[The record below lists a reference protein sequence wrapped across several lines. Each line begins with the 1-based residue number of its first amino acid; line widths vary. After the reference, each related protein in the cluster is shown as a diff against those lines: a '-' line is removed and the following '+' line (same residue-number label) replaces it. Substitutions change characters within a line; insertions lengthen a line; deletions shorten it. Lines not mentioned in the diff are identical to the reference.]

1 LWPVL
6 LFSAPSARNGGG
18 EELVRENFQRLV
30 KRFEA
35 EKELEPG
42 KRLDTIKEFRLYQI
56 PECARFLAK
65 TLPQEK
71 DTVIVRE
78 MMISCIVLD
87 TPETVKAAVTQ
98 GLPGLTALVQLS
110 DKPEPLIPPAWRYR
124 TPKGWRM
131 LPRYYFD
138 EIAGSL
144 AAVRKEKTKA
154 WIVKHGL
161 EGPVARDPLWTKFMI
176 TVIARIPHPERG
188 KSLRR
193 ALQKFKDPQVIAT
206 VFDAARRAQLKDS
219 QFARNVARYLRFRS
233 RDAALCREVQVAAAM
248 CLEKTAPELLKRELP
263 KLFKSKISDV
273 RMLAVGAALRC
284 GADPKL
290 IRPLLD
296 DPDWRVRLSA
306 FRTVGK
312 LATEEAVTLLIA
324 RLKKERYPRA
334 IDDLLD
340 TLRRLTGVDMG
351 RFPFAWEAW
360 WKSNRN
366 EADIRWRD
374 AAELGSIKA
383 QKGSSTRTA
392 SYYGLEVLSKFACF
406 LLDTSRSMV
415 EKYDVPV
422 EEDLSGVT
430 ARTKAKARKRNRRTV
445 RKRKIDYARENLKKV
460 LKRLSPDLKLN
471 IITFNHDA
479 RAWRD
484 TLVPNTEANRA
495 DAFAFLD
502 NLEPSGSTNI
512 FDTLVLA
519 LSDENVDT
527 IYLLSDGAP
536 TTGTYTDPVRILEE
550 IRRINLFR
558 KVKIN
563 TIGFN
568 LKGKAWTLMRDLAE
582 ENFGAFV
589 AR

>member
-1 LWPVL
+1 MRFKTSS
-6 LFSAPSARNGGG
+6 LFRNKGAGRRRTAGALCVAAAFPLFLFAASRKRGG
-18 EELVRENFQRLV
+18 EELVRENFQKLV

-35 EKELEPG
+35 EKTLAPG

-56 PECARFLAK
+56 PECARFLVK
-65 TLPQEK
+65 VLPQES

-78 MMISCIVLD
+78 LTISCIVLD

-98 GLPGLTALVQLS
+98 GLVRLTGLIQLS

-124 TPKGWRM
+124 TRNGWRM
-131 LPRYYFD
+131 LPRFYFD

-154 WIVKHGL
+154 WLVKHGL
-161 EGPVARDPLWTKFMI
+161 EGPVAKDPLWTKFMI
-176 TVIARIPHPERG
+176 TVIARVRHPDRAR
-188 KSLRR
+188 SLRR
-193 ALQKFKDPQVIAT
+193 VLQKFKDPQIIAT
-206 VFDAARRAQLKDS
+206 IFDAARRAELKDS
-219 QFARNVARYLRFRS
+219 QFARSVARYLRYRS
-233 RDAALCREVQVAAAM
+233 RDPALSRQVQVAAAM

-284 GADPKL
+284 GASLDK
-290 IRPLLD
+290 IKPLLD
-296 DPDWRVRLSA
+296 DPDWRVRLAA

-312 LATEEAVTLLIA
+312 LATEEAVSLLIE

-334 IDDLLD
+334 VDDLLD
-340 TLRRLTGVDMG
+340 TLRRLTGVDKG
-351 RFPFAWEAW
+351 RFPYAWEGW
-360 WKSNRN
+360 WKAHRRD
-366 EADIRWRD
+366 ADIRWRD
-374 AAELGSIKA
+374 AAELGQIKA
-383 QKGSSTRTA
+383 RKSSSTRTA

-430 ARTKAKARKRNRRTV
+430 ARTKAKAKKRKVRTV
-445 RKRKIDYARENLKKV
+445 KKRKIDYARENLKKV
-460 LKRLSPDLKLN
+460 LKRLPPDLKLN

-484 TLVPNTEANRA
+484 TLVPNTEANRE

-502 NLEPSGSTNI
+502 
-512 FDTLVLA
+512 
-519 LSDENVDT
+519 
-527 IYLLSDGAP
+527 
-536 TTGTYTDPVRILEE
+536 RLEE
-550 IRRINLFR
+550 AGGANRIKELD
-558 KVKIN
+558 V
-563 TIGFN
+563 TVHVEHV
-568 LKGKAWTLMRDLAE
+568 TS
-582 ENFGAFV
+582 